1 MEENGRS
8 GPLRRAGAALAGG
21 GKAAL
26 RSLLRLAAILL
37 PLTVAMGLLDW
48 CGAIRFLDR
57 FLGPVTGFF
66 GLPGSSV
73 LALAAAAFVDIYA
86 GVLVMAFLSLD
97 MRAAVILAVICLAAH
112 SLIAETAA
120 MKKSGSSATKMVLL
134 RLVCGLAAGWG
145 THLILAPG
153 FGEAAFSTAL
163 GLGVTPLPRIPGA
176 WGLRAGAL
184 SLDIVLVVMA
194 VGALRILLGE
204 FGGMTFLSRVL
215 APFMRFLGLDPT
227 DSLYWVSANVAGYP
241 YCAGLLTGDIE
252 SGKIK
257 RQDGDLFNHNA
268 LFCHALVEDTAFF
281 MVLGLPLFWLVI
293 PRLVMATALTWIER
307 IRRRYVRRSFRAGV
321 A

>member
-8 GPLRRAGAALAGG
+8 GPLKRAGAALAGG
-21 GKAAL
+21 GKAAVH
-26 RSLLRLAAILL
+26 SLLRLAVILL

-48 CGAIRFLDR
+48 CGAIRLLDR
-57 FLGPVTGFF
+57 FFGPATAFF

-73 LALAAAAFVDIYA
+73 LALVAAAFIDIYA
-86 GVLVMAFLSLD
+86 GVAVMAFLSLD
-97 MRAAVILAVICLAAH
+97 MRAAVILAVICLASH

-134 RLVCGLAAGWG
+134 RLVFGLAAGWG
-145 THLILAPG
+145 THLVLAPG
-153 FGEAAFSTAL
+153 FGETAFSVAL
-163 GLGVTPLPRIPGA
+163 GLGVTPVARIAGA
-176 WGLRAGAL
+176 WGLRAAAL
-184 SLDIVLVVMA
+184 SLDIAIIVMA
-194 VGALRILLGE
+194 VGALRIVLEE
-204 FGGMTFLSRVL
+204 FGGMTFLSRIL
-215 APFMRFLGLDPT
+215 APFMRFVGLDPA

-281 MVLGLPLFWLVI
+281 MVLGLPMFWLVI
-293 PRLVMATALTWIER
+293 PRLVMATVLTWIER